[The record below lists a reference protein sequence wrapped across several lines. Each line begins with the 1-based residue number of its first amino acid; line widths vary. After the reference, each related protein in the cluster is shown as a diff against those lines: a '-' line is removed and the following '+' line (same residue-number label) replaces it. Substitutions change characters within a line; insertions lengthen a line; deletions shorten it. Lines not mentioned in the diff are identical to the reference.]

1 MNDWQTQWLEK
12 LDDLIITS
20 LAKGDLSNESLAKEL
35 SMSPSSFYRRVQK
48 LTGQTPNH
56 YISNLEQQKPSKK
69 WQVSWDLG
77 SIATFQVYLKNVMV
91 YFLAN
96 FQKIELVLSNDE
108 RINSAFG
115 RGYFGLIFSLK
126 EGVLLI
132 LSTNYDKYEYI
143 Y

>member
-1 MNDWQTQWLEK
+1 
-12 LDDLIITS
+12 
-20 LAKGDLSNESLAKEL
+20 
-35 SMSPSSFYRRVQK
+35 
-48 LTGQTPNH
+48 
-56 YISNLEQQKPSKK
+56 
-69 WQVSWDLG
+69 
-77 SIATFQVYLKNVMV
+77 MV